1 MASFSFTPENRPSL
15 LLKGAYALSIILAL
29 VAGRTCSVRARTVIR
44 HKLGSGERERRQPGY
59 RGRDTWSGFRGQSQ
73 GQHQHQGQAHTHTP
87 HHTGTRTHRGA
98 HLSRHAHTHTSRRTE
113 HVRV

>member
-44 HKLGSGERERRQPGY
+44 HKLGSGERERR
-59 RGRDTWSGFRGQSQ
+59 
-73 GQHQHQGQAHTHTP
+73 
-87 HHTGTRTHRGA
+87 
-98 HLSRHAHTHTSRRTE
+98 
-113 HVRV
+113 